1 MVSWQARFWTIFF
14 THINLTRFVYTDIL
28 CRNTPFQKN
37 LSNIKPPRV
46 LYHWKLQKATCFCPS
61 GTGNGRFLAFGNIFR
76 KIGRHGIWRDTKILS
91 KMKPLDSD
99 AVWKYLFFKII
110 LFRFIKVMF
119 NSLTILLPLKSF
131 FLGGPLEISNVFLSK
146 YYQDVVSTENPRLAP
161 QQIGWTARIPPSKT
175 TKCALVFF
183 CTCRL
188 LGLHHRVT
196 SSLHTGNG

>member
-28 CRNTPFQKN
+28 CRNTPFQKS

-146 YYQDVVSTENPRLAP
+146 YYQDVVSTEK
-161 QQIGWTARIPPSKT
+161 PSFGSPANWMNCQDPT
-175 TKCALVFF
+175 IQDHQVCLSFF
-183 CTCRL
+183 
-188 LGLHHRVT
+188 LHMSAVRVT
-196 SSLHTGNG
+196 S

>member
-14 THINLTRFVYTDIL
+14 THTNLTRFVYTDIL

-61 GTGNGRFLAFGNIFR
+61 GTGNGRCLAFGNIFR

-131 FLGGPLEISNVFLSK
+131 FWGGPLEISNVFLSK
-146 YYQDVVSTENPRLAP
+146 YYQDVVSTEK
-161 QQIGWTARIPPSKT
+161 PSFGSPANWMNCQDPT
-175 TKCALVFF
+175 IQDHQVCLSFF
-183 CTCRL
+183 
-188 LGLHHRVT
+188 LHMSAVRVT
-196 SSLHTGNG
+196 S